1 MIRARLFGGPMART
15 RCVGVRIARDRSGM
29 AAVEFALVFPMFL
42 LVMFSTFEVGWFYF
56 VNASVDAA
64 TIGIAR
70 EIRTGQIKGD
80 DNFDVEEFFREDVCP
95 KLQYFGDCDQR
106 LTAEVEVF
114 PDFATLAA
122 DTSAVT
128 CRDDNENDVDNITV
142 DPGGQLDIVRIRIC
156 LLYDTLNPAIGINL
170 ADETGKR
177 RITSTY
183 IIRNEPYD
191 KNNRNFGDPSS

>member
-1 MIRARLFGGPMART
+1 MIEKIFKRADRKAR
-15 RCVGVRIARDRSGM
+15 RAGVRLAGNRSGM
-29 AAVEFALVFPMFL
+29 AAVEFALIMPMFM
-42 LVMFSTFEVGWFYF
+42 LVMFSTFEVGWLYF

-80 DNFDVEEFFREDVCP
+80 ENFDPEAFFREDVCP
-95 KLQYFGDCDQR
+95 RLEYFGDCDQR

-114 PDFATLAA
+114 PDFASLAA
-122 DTSAVT
+122 AENAVV

-142 DPGGQLDIVRIRIC
+142 DPGGELAIVRIRIC

-170 ADETGKR
+170 ADETGKK

-183 IIRNEPYD
+183 IIRNEPYE
-191 KNNRNFGDPSS
+191 KNNRNFGENPI